1 MHDDSLTLICYG
13 FLQDGSSGS
22 GFDDDN
28 EEGDCP
34 DGSYFCNSS
43 AKCILE
49 SSLCDRINDCGD
61 WEDESQSECG
71 GKQSIK

>member
-1 MHDDSLTLICYG
+1 MHDSLTLICYG

-22 GFDDDN
+22 GSDQEDV
-28 EEGDCP
+28 CP

-61 WEDESQSECG
+61 WEDELQSECG
-71 GKQSIK
+71 GKQNSK